1 MANKNQTYSKKKGK
15 RYTSKS
21 FSELDVYKK
30 LEEVKKKISNVN
42 ITYGSVI
49 MCKLANMKYSECHIT
64 STLCVFGQLAL
75 VILID
80 ISIKLKSC
88 TST

>member
-1 MANKNQTYSKKKGK
+1 MANKNQNYSKKKGK

-21 FSELDVYKK
+21 FSELNVYKK
-30 LEEVKKKISNVN
+30 LEEVKKRISNVN

-49 MCKLANMKYSECHIT
+49 MCKLANIKYSECHIT
-64 STLCVFGQLAL
+64 STLCVCQLAL
-75 VILID
+75 VILIN

>member
-1 MANKNQTYSKKKGK
+1 MANKNQNYSKKKGK

-21 FSELDVYKK
+21 FSELNVYKK
-30 LEEVKKKISNVN
+30 LEEIKKRISNVN

-49 MCKLANMKYSECHIT
+49 MCKLVKYSACHIT
-64 STLCVFGQLAL
+64 STLCVCQLAL
-75 VILID
+75 VILIN